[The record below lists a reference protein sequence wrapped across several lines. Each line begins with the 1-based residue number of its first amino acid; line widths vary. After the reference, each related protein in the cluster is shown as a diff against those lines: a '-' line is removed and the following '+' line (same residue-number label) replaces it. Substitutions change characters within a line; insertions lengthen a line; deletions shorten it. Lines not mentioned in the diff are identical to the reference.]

1 MVDSGAPLFLI
12 FQRDMHA
19 RICPQARQRIVAADI
34 ASAVVTFRPHQR
46 TSRCGLSASGGSTV
60 INKQV
65 EKRPGD
71 RSEQWST

>member
-46 TSRCGLSASGGSTV
+46 TSRCGLSASGGSKV

-65 EKRPGD
+65 EKRPGA